1 MASASASAFAAP
13 PASRWTGPLAPR
25 GAPRFAPN
33 RCPKPQRPGPA
44 RDARPPPRP
53 RRPSRRAS
61 AADATSPSAASLDSF
76 APGDLLR
83 LEPLAAD
90 DASAPPSVA
99 AAASAP
105 LLRREWFLEVLRVA
119 PDGASLVGLARGA
132 AFVLTA
138 EVSSPPDSSARFRLA
153 PAPAPDQPSLA
164 TEPWVRDA
172 FPAWRALLADLQSD
186 RIYPPDPAALL
197 LGSSPG
203 SSPGNDPPPALEVL
217 RVSRLTSY
225 ADLRAAVA
233 ADASFWTDGTPA
245 NAPPMTPSQQ
255 ATLNAGELL
264 AFLVGARGVV
274 MTQLW
279 AGWNVPSGGD
289 ASSGGGGGDALQ
301 PVDAPFVARAL
312 REMASEA
319 AAGRVGVLCCAI
331 EGVSTRRGG
340 GLTATAHA
348 NAAPWAQRAA
358 HLASFGA
365 QAALVA
371 GSPYY
376 QLLVGTILGYTR
388 ENVDAHVAEKGGR
401 VTRAVAS
408 EVEKELAAL
417 SDAEARTPWR
427 DGYEGAFEPDRGR
440 EGEGAG
446 SRGKR
451 GGRKDAK
458 KTKLARGGNRKK
470 NKKKGDAGSPGR
482 SVEDVEAMF
491 GGRGRR

>member
-1 MASASASAFAAP
+1 M
-13 PASRWTGPLAPR
+13 
-25 GAPRFAPN
+25 
-33 RCPKPQRPGPA
+33 
-44 RDARPPPRP
+44 
-53 RRPSRRAS
+53 
-61 AADATSPSAASLDSF
+61 
-76 APGDLLR
+76 
-83 LEPLAAD
+83 
-90 DASAPPSVA
+90 
-99 AAASAP
+99 
-105 LLRREWFLEVLRVA
+105 
-119 PDGASLVGLARGA
+119 
-132 AFVLTA
+132 
-138 EVSSPPDSSARFRLA
+138 
-153 PAPAPDQPSLA
+153 
-164 TEPWVRDA
+164 RDA

-186 RIYPPDPAALL
+186 RVYPPDPAALL
-197 LGSSPG
+197 LGSSH
-203 SSPGNDPPPALEVL
+203 GNDDPPPALEVL

-289 ASSGGGGGDALQ
+289 ASSGGGGGGDALQ

-312 REMASEA
+312 REMARA

-376 QLLVGTILGYTR
+376 QLLVGTIWGTLAKRRRARGGEGR
-388 ENVDAHVAEKGGR
+388 EDHARRRVGGGEGARGAQRRGGEDALARRVRGR
-401 VTRAVAS
+401 VRA
-408 EVEKELAAL
+408 
-417 SDAEARTPWR
+417 RP
-427 DGYEGAFEPDRGR
+427 GG

-458 KTKLARGGNRKK
+458 KTKLARGGTGRKIRRRETR
-470 NKKKGDAGSPGR
+470 GAPGGASR
-482 SVEDVEAMF
+482 DVEAMF